1 MNKNV
6 HVVGDADWNVEVL
19 QSEELVLVDFWA
31 EWCPPCRKLSPVID
45 ALADE
50 YAGRVKVV
58 KLNVDESPEVAGRYS
73 IFSIP
78 TLLLVGQFDPFGVS
92 ALVREAARSL
102 DTSWVVEFPLSHNV
116 LGYEDECPREI
127 RNAWVDAQTSAPD
140 TSCVETIPPVFF
152 PIP

>member
-1 MNKNV
+1 LNKNV

-19 QSEELVLVDFWA
+19 QASELVLVDFWA

-78 TLLLVGQFDPFGVS
+78 TLLLFKDG
-92 ALVREAARSL
+92 E
-102 DTSWVVEFPLSHNV
+102 VVEQLVGFRPKDDLKTV
-116 LGYEDECPREI
+116 L
-127 RNAWVDAQTSAPD
+127 DAHQAVPGPAAAAS
-140 TSCVETIPPVFF
+140 
-152 PIP
+152 

>member
-1 MNKNV
+1 LNKNV
-6 HVVGDADWNVEVL
+6 HVVGDGDWNVEVL

-31 EWCPPCRKLSPVID
+31 EWCPPCRKLAPVID

-78 TLLLVGQFDPFGVS
+78 TLLLFRRGEVVEQLVGFRPKDELKTVLDAHQPVAG
-92 ALVREAARSL
+92 EAAAAS
-102 DTSWVVEFPLSHNV
+102 
-116 LGYEDECPREI
+116 
-127 RNAWVDAQTSAPD
+127 
-140 TSCVETIPPVFF
+140 
-152 PIP
+152 